1 MITLSARKIYLVG
14 IGFLALPVLV
24 WCFGWLK
31 VPYAILVAALLVVG
45 MMLIWRRTGKDAL
58 RSVNINISIP
68 LVVAIMVAVLV
79 WCVLGGQGGFLY
91 QSNDWNA
98 RNAVLRDLVLY
109 DWPVAYENGNA
120 LCYYFGF
127 WLVPALIGKLCVVLG
142 LGASAVWTAA
152 NIALLFWTM
161 AGVLIALALFLLIV
175 KRSDSKTIIMAVLIF
190 VFFSGMDIVGLLL
203 TGNPSVI
210 ETRLCEKIHI
220 EWWARFYQFSSF
232 TTQLFWVFNQAVP
245 AWIATLLV
253 LSTKRVGN
261 DLFIGVLSAFLCPL
275 PTMGLLFIGMAKLIG
290 EFKTEGVRRTIRAI
304 FSPQNLIALIPL
316 IAIAMFLMLS
326 QRATL
331 ATTASGE
338 STLLFHTF
346 IGGFTLIRILQ
357 LGLFFMLECGILLLL
372 LLPSERKNPYWWGAL
387 ILLMVANV
395 VRMGPSPDFAMR
407 ASIPGLMVLMV
418 MVVSRLAQRDLH
430 SYYEWFQERRKK
442 PVDSVVAKAHSKVM
456 GIILV
461 ICLLVGAVTPLV
473 EMARGP
479 IKMVEAQEIP
489 LPCDKVKTLSNGSDA
504 NFVTP
509 NYDDSVFA
517 KTIGK

>member
-1 MITLSARKIYLVG
+1 MITLSARKTYLLG

-31 VPYAILVAALLVVG
+31 VPYAILVAALLIVG
-45 MMLIWRRTGKDAL
+45 MMLIWRQTGKDAL
-58 RSVNINISIP
+58 RSTNINISIP
-68 LVVAIMVAVLV
+68 LVIAIMVAVLV

-91 QSNDWNA
+91 QSSDWNA

-127 WLVPALIGKLCVVLG
+127 WLVPALVGKLCVALG
-142 LGASAVWTAA
+142 FGASAVWTAA

-161 AGVLIALALFLLIV
+161 AGVLIALTLFLLIV

-203 TGNPSVI
+203 TSNPSVI
-210 ETRLCEKIHI
+210 ETRLCEKVHI

-253 LSTKRVGN
+253 LSTSRTSNDIFVGT
-261 DLFIGVLSAFLCPL
+261 LSAFLCPL
-275 PTMGLLFIGMAKLIG
+275 PTMGLLFIGVAKFIG
-290 EFKTEGVRRTIRAI
+290 ELKAEGVRRTIKAI
-304 FSPQNLIALIPL
+304 FSLQNLIALIPL
-316 IAIAMFLMLS
+316 IAISMFLMLS

-395 VRMGPSPDFAMR
+395 VRMGPSPDFSMR
-407 ASIPGLMVLMV
+407 ASIPGLMVLAV
-418 MVVSRLAQRDLH
+418 MVTKRLLNRDLQ
-430 SYYEWFQERRKK
+430 SYYQWLRERRKK
-442 PVDSVVAKAHSKVM
+442 PVDSVVAKAHSKAIGV
-456 GIILV
+456 ILV
-461 ICLLVGAVTPLV
+461 ICLVVGAVTPLV
-473 EMARGP
+473 EIARGP
-479 IKMVEAQEIP
+479 VKMIEMQQIP
-489 LPCDKVKTLSNGSDA
+489 APCDEVKTLSEGLDA

-509 NYDDSVFA
+509 NYRDSFFA
-517 KTIGK
+517 QTIGK